1 MPLISGP
8 SFAPINI
15 TTPDRAMDFPILNPD
30 EAPAIAL
37 IRRAAPAIFYHARR
51 FAREF
56 GVEEM
61 DLVQEA
67 FLCLVRLITK
77 QSRRAA
83 YPEAAYPARRL
94 RFAMLIYAM
103 ETCRNVR
110 VPAYIFNEVHLS
122 ELSMSTPIGEDDSTL
137 EDLLADELAADN
149 PIDEQIDHGARLN
162 SLAAALDKA
171 VRQRD
176 REVLSLRFKERLT
189 RPAVA
194 ARLNL
199 TLGQVQ
205 RIEQDALGKLRRN
218 LKQQDAFHE

>member
-1 MPLISGP
+1 
-8 SFAPINI
+8 
-15 TTPDRAMDFPILNPD
+15 MDFPILNPD

-103 ETCRNVR
+103 EPCRNVR